1 MENKTEKKDNR
12 RRIEGVV
19 TGNSME
25 KTVKVRVDTLE
36 AHPVYKK
43 RIKRKK
49 VYFAHTE
56 EELEIGDKVVIKES
70 SPYSKKKRW
79 VVESKV
85 GEKEA

>member
-43 RIKRKK
+43 RVKRKK

-56 EELEIGDKVVIKES
+56 EQTA
-70 SPYSKKKRW
+70 
-79 VVESKV
+79 
-85 GEKEA
+85 KEAMRLAGHKFPVPPKR

>member
-1 MENKTEKKDNR
+1 MENKTKKTDNR

-36 AHPVYKK
+36 SHPVYKK
-43 RIKRKK
+43 RIRRKK

-56 EELEIGDKVVIKES
+56 QELEIGDKVVIKEA

-85 GEKEA
+85 GEEEK